1 MYILWVIAKL
11 FQWITKINHD
21 EQRTSIR
28 LIRHHER
35 VKVGDVPIYDVLSE
49 AKALAHNVLFEISVF
64 KQKNNIEDYDFKF
77 EADCCKFLDLIGD

>member
-1 MYILWVIAKL
+1 MNELNINTKTEVI
-11 FQWITKINHD
+11 T
-21 EQRTSIR
+21 E
-28 LIRHHER
+28 

-77 EADCCKFLDLIGD
+77 EAECCNFLDMIGD

>member
-1 MYILWVIAKL
+1 MNALNIN
-11 FQWITKINHD
+11 TKT
-21 EQRTSIR
+21 EVVT
-28 LIRHHER
+28 E

-49 AKALAHNVLFEISVF
+49 AKELAHNVLFEISVF

>member
-1 MYILWVIAKL
+1 MNALNINTKTEVI
-11 FQWITKINHD
+11 T
-21 EQRTSIR
+21 E
-28 LIRHHER
+28 

-64 KQKNNIEDYDFKF
+64 KQQNNIEDYDFKF